1 MRVAVAIFNSEHKV
15 LVIDRR
21 DADASQPYW
30 VLPEVS
36 RLRAPE
42 EEIQR
47 PEASIPG

>member
-21 DADASQPYW
+21 DADAQPHW

-36 RLRAPE
+36 LRLRAPE

-47 PEASIPG
+47 PEASD